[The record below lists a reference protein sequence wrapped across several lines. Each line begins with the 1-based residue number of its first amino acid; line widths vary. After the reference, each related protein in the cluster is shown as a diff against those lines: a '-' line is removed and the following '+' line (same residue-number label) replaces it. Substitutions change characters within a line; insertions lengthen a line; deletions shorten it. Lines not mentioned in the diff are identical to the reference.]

1 MEMVG
6 WGFRVK
12 GSETVADLGLPD
24 TPVFPLEPVQPQKL

>member
-12 GSETVADLGLPD
+12 ASEGAADLGHLN
-24 TPVFPLEPVQPQKL
+24 TPVFPLEPVQPQKP